1 MTDKERILTWIVS
14 RVYRKALYDPVAV
27 KGWRDMQ
34 PVVMGGKGEPI
45 QAGDLVVGMTTRKSN
60 EFLVGFVH
68 GAAPDCVVIREIGSD
83 RLCNYSNEDFLRIDK
98 EMLGYEILEGVQY
111 QIYQKVLK
119 AFAKSKY
126 SGLVH
131 LKSIAFDERVCTI
144 EARKMYSHDALFS
157 ISLEYNSRTTIR
169 SIISLIEKE
178 SGLTIL

>member
-34 PVVMGGKGEPI
+34 PLVMGGKGEPI
-45 QAGDLVVGMTTRKSN
+45 QAGDLVVGMTTLKSN

-68 GAAPDCVVIREIGSD
+68 GVAPDCVVIREIGSD

-119 AFAKSKY
+119 AFAKSN
-126 SGLVH
+126 LPEPVRFR
-131 LKSIAFDERVCTI
+131 SIVFDGKICTV
-144 EARKMYSHDALFS
+144 EARKKFESEALFS
-157 ISLEYNSRTTIR
+157 ISFEYNRRT
-169 SIISLIEKE
+169 SIKSIVDLIERE
-178 SGLTIL
+178 YEEE